1 MAVTYDVSEPDLP
14 AVASPEEDALARL
27 LRGSPRGIL
36 GRGLIRPFQRD
47 GKGDFVSATGPA
59 LVEAAII
66 QILATR
72 ASSSVAEGEV
82 PWRTEFG
89 SWTYM
94 LRHSGNDE
102 ILAELARR
110 YVADAIRRWLPR
122 VSVQR
127 ARIERLKNEQD
138 DDVQFIAVPFVIR
151 RSRDPRS
158 DVVHSGT
165 ARAPLPSAA

>member
-1 MAVTYDVSEPDLP
+1 MGAVYDVSDPEAP
-14 AVASPEEDALARL
+14 AVASPEEDAIARL
-27 LRGSPRGIL
+27 LRGSPRGVL

-47 GKGDFVSATGPA
+47 GKGDFVNASDAT

-66 QILATR
+66 QILVTR
-72 ASSSVAEGEV
+72 ASSAVAEGEI

-122 VSVQR
+122 VTVQR
-127 ARIERLKNEQD
+127 ATIERQKNEQD
-138 DDVQFIAVPFVIR
+138 DDVLFILVPFVIR
-151 RSRDPRS
+151 RARDPRS
-158 DVVHSGT
+158 DVVYSGT
-165 ARAPLPSAA
+165 ARAPLPLAA